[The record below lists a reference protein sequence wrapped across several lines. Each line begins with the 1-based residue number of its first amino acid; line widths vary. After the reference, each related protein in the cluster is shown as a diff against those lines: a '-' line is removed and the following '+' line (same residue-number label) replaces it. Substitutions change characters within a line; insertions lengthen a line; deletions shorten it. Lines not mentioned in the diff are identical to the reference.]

1 MEIIMNETLSEY
13 KPYDET
19 KLNFSKMPGAFT
31 DAEKENME
39 SFVNH
44 ILETYSLDEYMY
56 ARGGLGLISKKI
68 ENIIAN
74 AGVSFTQKN
83 ILEFGAGICKT
94 SAVISKL
101 YDVNKITC
109 VDISEGLLKQLAPR
123 VISMLGGDLSKF
135 QFVIGDMNQIT
146 KFPTSFDAI
155 VCYGAVHHL
164 HLPEYFF
171 ANLQNILN
179 PGGFILILDEPKIPS
194 VPMIPKSPGKKYLN
208 AHYAKRFKGDNEN
221 IYSVAQYCRIFGKN
235 WKVKRLDTRR
245 FSKILPYQPL
255 KVFMSDFLL
264 FEI

>member
-1 MEIIMNETLSEY
+1 MNKTLLKY

-19 KLNFSKMPGAFT
+19 KLNFSQIPGGFT

-39 SFVNH
+39 SFVNR
-44 ILETYSLDEYMY
+44 ILETYSLDEYKNS
-56 ARGGLGLISKKI
+56 RGGLGLISERI

-74 AGVSFTQKN
+74 AGVSFSSKN

-101 YDVNKITC
+101 YDVGKITC
-109 VDISEGLLKQLAPR
+109 VDISEGLLKELAPR
-123 VISMLGGDLSKF
+123 VISMMGGDLSKF
-135 QFVIGDMNQIT
+135 EFAIGDMNQIT
-146 KFPTSFDAI
+146 KLPTRYDAI

-179 PGGFILILDEPKIPS
+179 PGGFVLILDEPTIPS
-194 VPMIPKSPGKKYLN
+194 VPMIPKSPGNKFLN
-208 AHYAKRFKGDNEN
+208 AHYAKRFEGDNEN
-221 IYSVAQYCRIFGKN
+221 IYSVAQYRRMFGHN
-235 WKVKRLDTRR
+235 WKFRRLDTRR
-245 FSKILPYQPL
+245 FSKILPYQPF

-264 FEI
+264 FEA